1 MKPIRTKTTVLL
13 LLCAMYFITYFDR
26 VNIATA
32 APLLQKELG
41 LNNLQLGFALSLFAY
56 PYAFF
61 QLAGGWLGDRFG
73 PRITLGICGAIW
85 SIATAAMGAVN
96 SLSTLGLCRFALG
109 IGEGAAFPTA
119 TRAMSNWMPKEA
131 LGFAQGITHT
141 ASRLGNASAPIL
153 VVSLL
158 AIMSWRGAFLFMG
171 AVSFA
176 WVVVWI
182 LQFRDYPDA
191 KGEMRLAR
199 TVARPTQAQVP
210 WIRLFK
216 RMFPLTVVA
225 FCYAWTVWVYLN
237 WIPSYFVQNF
247 GFDLKKSALFT
258 TGVLIA
264 GVIGDTAGGVLSD
277 WLLKRTGSLL
287 VARRNLM
294 LIGLLGCFAAML
306 PLVIVKDSGI
316 ALLCLSLAFLFG
328 ELIVAPIWVVPM
340 DIAPKYSASASGM
353 MNFGFGIAGIISPV
367 AFGLIVDRTGNWGFP
382 FISSLL
388 LLLLGASVVCFLRP
402 DKPFTDELSAEDG
415 HATVQTA
422 DAGA

>member
-1 MKPIRTKTTVLL
+1 MNRVQTKSFVLL
-13 LLCAMYFITYFDR
+13 LLCLMYFITYFDR

-32 APLLQKELG
+32 APLLQKDLG
-41 LNNLQLGFALSLFAY
+41 LNNLQLGLALSLFAY

-73 PRITLGICGAIW
+73 PRVTLGICGTIW
-85 SIATAAMGAVN
+85 SVATAAMGAVG
-96 SLSTLGLCRFALG
+96 SLWTLGLSRFALG
-109 IGEGAAFPTA
+109 VGEGAAFPTA
-119 TRAMSNWMPKEA
+119 TRAMSNWMRKDE

-141 ASRLGNASAPIL
+141 ASRVGNASAPIL
-153 VVSLL
+153 VVALL
-158 AIMSWRGAFLFMG
+158 TITSWRGAFLIMG
-171 AVSFA
+171 AISLI

-182 LQFRDYPDA
+182 WCFRDYPPA
-191 KGEMRLAR
+191 EKSHSANNSP
-199 TVARPTQAQVP
+199 VSARPAQIPVP
-210 WIRLFK
+210 WIRLFR

-264 GVIGDTAGGVLSD
+264 GVVGDTAGGVLSD

-294 LIGLLGCFAAML
+294 LIGLLGCFASML
-306 PLVIVKDSGI
+306 PLVFARDSGI

-340 DIAPKYSASASGM
+340 DIAPKYAASASGM
-353 MNFGFGIAGIISPV
+353 MNFGFGIAGIVSPV
-367 AFGLIVDRTGNWGFP
+367 VFGLIVDRTGNWGFP

-388 LLLLGASVVCFLRP
+388 LLLLGASVRL
-402 DKPFTDELSAEDG
+402 LSP
-415 HATVQTA
+415 
-422 DAGA
+422 AGSAVH